1 MKVANKRTRVLA
13 LGFILAMATVDA
25 AHAQV
30 APVPAPTTALATP
43 TFKAGWIVQVVSFKG
58 GAMGEIPFA
67 TYIAPA
73 AQEDLFAP
81 LSKLGVA
88 GNEAGLI
95 LRGLV
100 NAPEIGR
107 YGLLLTLTSPA
118 RGTYCRYSLSIDGA
132 ELVNGRD
139 LLTQARSTDKAL
151 DLTAGRHPAELRL
164 ACSNGLPQI
173 RVGLRVKLPSA
184 DVLAAPSSD
193 FIIHPT
199 RATGD

>member
-1 MKVANKRTRVLA
+1 MRIANKRLPTFV
-13 LGFILAMATVDA
+13 LGFILVMATVDA
-25 AHAQV
+25 ARAQV
-30 APVPAPTTALATP
+30 APAPGPTTAPATP

-58 GAMGEIPFA
+58 GVMGEVPFA

-81 LSKLGVA
+81 LSKLGVV

-100 NAPEIGR
+100 NAPETGR
-107 YGLLLTLTSPA
+107 YGILLTLASPA
-118 RGTYCRYSLSIDGA
+118 RGSFCRYSLSIDGI
-132 ELVNGRD
+132 ELVTGRD
-139 LLTQARSTDKAL
+139 NLTQARSTDRPL

-173 RVGLRVKLPSA
+173 RVSLRVKLPSA